1 MRDPDGF
8 TAFANAQSRSLFGT
22 AWLPTGDW
30 HASDDLVQEAL
41 GRMYRYWHRIDRIE
55 NPAADA
61 HTVLVR
67 VFLSQRRRRSST
79 ERPYANCPTRRSG
92 NRIMPSGS
100 RSRTRWRRCP
110 NATAPCSCCAIS
122 RIAASSRWPSIW
134 TGAPAR
140 SACNRCAHCPG
151 YVTSSARTRPNSY
164 IHDLDWW
171 NTMNLDDELAE
182 LMHRAVDTLD
192 PPTDRLVA
200 GGVARGR
207 TLRRRRYITLA
218 AEGVACVL
226 VLVAV
231 AAMTVQLLTARTHG
245 TPASA
250 GTKPSQATATPTAAT
265 PKGTVAVTGQ
275 VMAQT
280 LLDLLPAE
288 LGNVRVIR
296 MAGRSFAGFAAA
308 EVVIDDGHGAAELAI
323 SMTYRMPNHRNIVS
337 AECNDA
343 TLWGDVVC
351 RILSDG
357 GYLST
362 SHGGASGSTTKWQ
375 VQLGRTDN
383 VQIELTEWNAP
394 AEKDARPTRPN
405 PPLTMSQMTTI
416 VRNRQWQTHVSAVL
430 AARASS
436 LFPTEK
442 QPTPAY
448 TNAPPSAQTTEP
460 SLPHVNQ
467 PPSAQLSNP
476 APALP
481 SPTTP
486 SPLVTLPTAY

>member
-1 MRDPDGF
+1 
-8 TAFANAQSRSLFGT
+8 
-22 AWLPTGDW
+22 
-30 HASDDLVQEAL
+30 
-41 GRMYRYWHRIDRIE
+41 
-55 NPAADA
+55 
-61 HTVLVR
+61 
-67 VFLSQRRRRSST
+67 
-79 ERPYANCPTRRSG
+79 
-92 NRIMPSGS
+92 
-100 RSRTRWRRCP
+100 
-110 NATAPCSCCAIS
+110 
-122 RIAASSRWPSIW
+122 
-134 TGAPAR
+134 
-140 SACNRCAHCPG
+140 
-151 YVTSSARTRPNSY
+151 
-164 IHDLDWW
+164 
-171 NTMNLDDELAE
+171 MNLDDELAE

-192 PPTDRLVA
+192 PPTDRLIA

-207 TLRRRRYITLA
+207 TLRRRRYFTLA
-218 AEGVACVL
+218 AEGATCVL

-231 AAMTVQLLTARTHG
+231 AAMTVQLITARTHG
-245 TPASA
+245 TSASA
-250 GTKPSQATATPTAAT
+250 GVKPSPAIPTLTAA
-265 PKGTVAVTGQ
+265 PPEGTVAVTGQ

-288 LGNVRVIR
+288 LGNVRVVR
-296 MAGRSFAGFAAA
+296 MAGRSFTGFAAA

-337 AECNDA
+337 AECSDP
-343 TLWGDVVC
+343 TVSTDVVC
-351 RILSDG
+351 RIMTDG
-357 GYLST
+357 GFLST
-362 SHGGASGSTTKWQ
+362 SHGGGSGIATKWQ

-394 AEKDARPTRPN
+394 AEKDARQTRPK
-405 PPLTMSQMTTI
+405 PPLTVSQMTTI
-416 VRNRQWQTHVSAVL
+416 VGSGRWQTHVSAAL
-430 AARASS
+430 AARAAS

-476 APALP
+476 TPALP